1 MTRTRYSG
9 LWITIMVFVSTPALA
24 DSDAESRMAEL
35 QKQVEML
42 SKELQA
48 IQQQLAQSKETQIQ
62 ERDKSQG
69 TPVLAAFKD
78 GVVFEDGTGNW
89 KLAINGRVQADYRQ
103 FSPEVDAADTFSL
116 RRARLPV
123 TSRTSSRFLR
133 IRRENL
139 GSAMYISQPRAQ
151 PEPCMIGKG
160 RRARVRRIALSIFLL
175 NE

>member
-24 DSDAESRMAEL
+24 DFDAESRMAEL

-89 KLAINGRVQADYRQ
+89 KSAIRVYPGGADGRAWTAVLQDHLCCRR
-103 FSPEVDAADTFSL
+103 L
-116 RRARLPV
+116 RCIHCQCLCRRCATHARGL
-123 TSRTSSRFLR
+123 
-133 IRRENL
+133 
-139 GSAMYISQPRAQ
+139 
-151 PEPCMIGKG
+151 
-160 RRARVRRIALSIFLL
+160 
-175 NE
+175 